1 LQVNKYII
9 LLLVLGLG
17 SLFSCAKQNGAELS
31 DFDAQAHSIQGSP
44 GISYHFPMVITPN
57 GDYLNDVYQMVVCF
71 EIPPPDEI
79 SHFKLK
85 IKQNGKVVYDTQDPL
100 FAWNG
105 TSISGKE
112 ISGFTNVNVELGLNG
127 NSAKEHK
134 LKLYVHRG
142 NCIPESMSGLSFGDM
157 IDPRYGSI
165 YNTQEP
171 ICP

>member
-1 LQVNKYII
+1 MQVNRYII

-57 GDYLNDVYQMVVCF
+57 GDHLNDVYQMV
-71 EIPPPDEI
+71 ISSLNPPPDEI

-85 IKQNGKVVYDTQDPL
+85 IKQNGKVVFDTQDPN

-112 ISGFTNVNVELGLNG
+112 ISGLTNVNVELGLNG
-127 NSAKEHK
+127 NSVKEHK

-142 NCIPESMSGLSFGDM
+142 NCIPESMSNLSYSDM
-157 IDPRYGSI
+157 IDPRFGSI
-165 YNTQEP
+165 YTTQEP